1 MDKKHFQTSKPF
13 FGLSEIS
20 HMVAKRE
27 QGGKSKTMIEKKIE
41 KMLKYKE
48 LFT

>member
-20 HMVAKRE
+20 HMVAKEKKVERV
-27 QGGKSKTMIEKKIE
+27 KLCIEKKIE
-41 KMLKYKE
+41 KMLKYKG